1 MLIYISSFSL
11 LQLLSKMAPLIGK
24 EMVESLFLERFAAL
38 CTDPLF
44 HVRKL
49 CAANFGD
56 FSSVVGS
63 EAAEAVLVRRS
74 NVCR

>member
-1 MLIYISSFSL
+1 
-11 LQLLSKMAPLIGK
+11 MAPLIGK

-38 CTDPLF
+38 CMDPLF

-63 EAAEAVLVRRS
+63 EPTETVLVGF
-74 NVCR
+74 

>member
-1 MLIYISSFSL
+1 M
-11 LQLLSKMAPLIGK
+11 QLLSKMAPLIGRD
-24 EMVESLFLERFAAL
+24 MVESLFLERFAAL
-38 CTDPLF
+38 CMDPLF

-63 EAAEAVLVRRS
+63 EPTEKVLVRES
-74 NVCR
+74 

>member
-1 MLIYISSFSL
+1 MNFCF
-11 LQLLSKMAPLIGK
+11 QLLSKMAPLIGK
-24 EMVESLFLERFAAL
+24 EMVEALFLERFASL
-38 CTDPLF
+38 CADPLF

-63 EAAEAVLVRRS
+63 EPTETVLVRFCFAIRL
-74 NVCR
+74 